1 LRRCAITRI
10 DPKFTKHWRWKIGE
24 TIFYN
29 GSLRRTPDD
38 VKPVLIGLEVVL
50 DAAPKENPK
59 AKGITVQQLVDLR
72 YIP

>member
-1 LRRCAITRI
+1 M
-10 DPKFTKHWRWKIGE
+10 GE

-29 GSLRRTPDD
+29 GSLRKTPDD

>member
-1 LRRCAITRI
+1 M
-10 DPKFTKHWRWKIGE
+10 GE
-24 TIFYN
+24 TIFYD

-38 VKPVLIGLEVVL
+38 VKPILIEREVVL
-50 DAAPKENPK
+50 DATAKENPK

>member
-1 LRRCAITRI
+1 MSIASKLPHRQM
-10 DPKFTKHWRWKIGE
+10 GE
-24 TIFYN
+24 TIFYD

-38 VKPVLIGLEVVL
+38 VKPLLIGMEVL
-50 DAAPKENPK
+50 LNAAAKENPK